1 VARNRGTAHAV
12 GSWVRMKTKDD
23 LASALSAATDL
34 HDFAKRIAE
43 LATALDECVDMHSAR
58 FRLKHEMELWAH
70 AACGKPSFLASS
82 LEQMLTQLRSELATA
97 RH

>member
-1 VARNRGTAHAV
+1 
-12 GSWVRMKTKDD
+12 MKTKAD

-43 LATALDECVDMHSAR
+43 LATALDECVDRHSAR

-70 AACGKPSFLASS
+70 AGYGKSSFLAPS
-82 LEQMLTQLRSELATA
+82 LEQMLTQLRSELAIAPQESCGLSTSL
-97 RH
+97 